1 MDDSEK
7 FNETSLPK
15 KKKIFTVTDADY
27 THAERVCKDL
37 EVKNVR
43 EYHDLYVESNT
54 LLFVDIFEDF

>member
-1 MDDSEK
+1 MK
-7 FNETSLPK
+7 HLYL

-27 THAERVCKDL
+27 AHAERVCKDL

-43 EYHDLYVESNT
+43 EYHDFYIESNT

>member
-1 MDDSEK
+1 MK
-7 FNETSLPK
+7 HHYL

-27 THAERVCKDL
+27 AHAERFCKDL